1 VITIDSTPEGEDH
14 VMGGGS
20 VANDENSLKCNLLPR
35 GMEIR
40 GDKLTVS
47 ASPELFLQRLK
58 LLLNVTGLRLGFRM
72 DGYVPAAEV
81 EMTEACE

>member
-1 VITIDSTPEGEDH
+1 
-14 VMGGGS
+14 MGGGS

-35 GMEIR
+35 GREIR

-47 ASPELFLQRLK
+47 ASPESPLHMLK
-58 LLLNVTGLRLGFRM
+58 LLLNVTGLRLGFWM